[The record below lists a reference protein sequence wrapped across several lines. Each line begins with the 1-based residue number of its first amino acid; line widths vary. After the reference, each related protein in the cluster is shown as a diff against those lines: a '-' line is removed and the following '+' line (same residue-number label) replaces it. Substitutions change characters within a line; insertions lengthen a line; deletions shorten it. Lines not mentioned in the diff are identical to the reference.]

1 MSLKRSTTPLRVP
14 QILGGPPQKTERDT
28 AMGSG
33 IIRAKNGDQA
43 KAGTT
48 ILPVS
53 SCYNEVVHLIEILA
67 TQCAKDFCDKISTRI
82 NFNGLQFYCVPMQL
96 GCPGYMLV
104 RPGYYKWC
112 QIYHVDFLYRRA
124 VLFMKREVVVAPLAL
139 VRVNSYAS
147 LNSIF
152 GSILYEEIKAVMTS
166 SELDVYASNLDAD
179 SPSKPVMIP
188 WRDRYLLPATF
199 NDHLFKQNPV
209 LKHGVCPNEHLI
221 AVIKILVKREWER
234 FIVTYSSRKGFV
246 QRVDANAVEYLFID
260 ELRFSIT
267 GLANLQGDH
276 FSLTNSYLLDLMVP
290 SIYMSTSLPT
300 CAPPEVSEEGSEMV
314 VKYDLEDAELHGL
327 SSLYKF
333 VIAKS
338 IIEEALGTNRLD
350 ARHKFDHLRFYF
362 RLSLKHVEG
371 ACLFADPFHA
381 TLHGVE
387 LFCLPPCSAPRFQ
400 DAHDRLLSCSKF
412 DPSLLEFRNKIF
424 RVIDY
429 VLHLLIPFP
438 DDTHEVEEDSLVE
451 IPRLIALSLATEFSI
466 DEELCTTI
474 SDDLQTLLNKRV
486 TTFLNNTS
494 SSSLQTKDIDPL
506 NSNLSTTDQKPG
518 LVVSESLELFLR
530 RHLPV
535 LYETE
540 ARSEEHE
547 SPLVEPFSPLLPI
560 SSIAERY
567 YLARLYF
574 IEKIIPLILSSV
586 IAALLQSGLLNHVA
600 NSIVPT
606 CVSDSTFFADFSAK
620 VKQLRVKSV
629 KEASEKKSDRRDRL
643 LASGLPLSVIYTALS
658 ILADENQDLSSDA
671 VLTKAFDRTWPRFL
685 RALAEQIKA
694 HIGNIFLQM
703 HEMWSRSFLDS
714 LLPVIDSSRLR
725 SRTDSSTYIP
735 LTSSASITKNQSI
748 GFTHQ
753 STPVTSFTWLQ
764 QGLRELSFYLYT
776 TQFSISSIGSLV
788 LAPRLSFDPTSIDRT
803 AIVYSRPL
811 RGLLDKRMRS
821 LLFLDKYSFEVPTVK
836 HICKALLPNV
846 KQIAQATSDE
856 LAFALTQDL
865 LLSNPD
871 QEVDQFFSSWLG
883 SKQRQPNVLVP
894 LEPMIYPKMHLQ
906 LPPLCPASRTEK
918 PQRSSSTA
926 TTHFSNIE
934 NGSIHVKGA
943 VDSPPV
949 LIASIAPSSTDV
961 AMRKQIDSLFEAL
974 SMKLVELLSLCNNIG
989 DFYRAF
995 ELVAGGGLM
1004 QGGLSDTS
1012 FNADDITSAYSAPP
1026 ECLLKIQTPSEI
1038 LGDEAQSFDTSQ
1050 VLNPYTSIG
1059 EDSTKVS
1066 PEYVRSLSTIEA
1078 IAKDYVSMVLKGE
1091 SSKQTI
1097 IALASSSGLD
1107 HLVLTVHASAE
1118 LVRAID
1124 QAVLNAYAIP
1134 SYASAGIITISLIDF
1149 KLSLVSAFIMI
1160 RQNITESISKSI
1172 TQASSYML
1180 RVMQVTESVLNITT
1194 LNLDKLSQ
1202 ILVVM
1207 EDHGLFVRQ
1216 WTPVACYLCDFL
1228 DPISKL
1234 GNSYCPSTLC
1244 NIRHSITHE
1253 IPVVSGLSGSS
1264 DQSTTALNPQ
1274 LTLDQ
1279 AQAPHLIETSI
1290 LSSNALHVALQAATQ
1305 LGWVNHAYKTAR
1317 FNYKRHIRVFSRVLL
1332 VFSDWLSKVTGVLY
1346 AISSEV
1352 LKVQLSDFQLAVT
1365 NPLQFRK
1372 MFPTFSKNIEIPY
1385 LEAMY
1390 SNFEG
1395 NDLLLV
1401 SEVIKTLQAY
1411 TCIHIS
1417 INSEVVNGFSA
1428 LNTRIAPQGN
1438 RSVVTDKHTRHPSSL
1453 EPECEAL
1460 ESPRQL
1466 NDHHAGWQLPYQ
1478 GYRWPYLYS
1487 RPCLDSV
1494 SKQSTKESI
1503 TQDSLSPLD
1512 YLLVTDCNFEF
1523 SERSD
1528 LFVSRSNQ
1536 GLIVASTYLHGH
1548 LCDNKQL
1555 DIPVDHPSLTHYDVF
1570 RMFMELYILIEEI
1583 KNIYL
1588 RVSSW
1593 SRALNIDM
1601 HLVDS
1606 PAELEAVLLP
1616 LCLLVTSFVKLN
1628 QLYKA
1633 APSKA
1638 LIDLDAGALITLAE
1652 ICATS
1657 ISAIRSSFV
1666 YSNWTAT
1673 ADQVDYYLRTIAPR
1687 LFLLYFLA
1695 SPDAIEEDLASFGEI
1710 TGLNAFL
1717 RGAPTIHATPID
1729 TYFEPDRTI
1738 LVEHLF
1744 LYDNIDTM
1752 FEAAA
1757 TIYARGLINRQAM
1770 TTLSKI
1776 DDWINSL
1783 NFQPITLTV
1792 SHRSGHLLSILYEF
1806 WGSYGKGEFSDH
1818 AVASKLGPVMG
1829 GKGSSLTSLLQKVR
1843 TLIIAKEKVLEAYSS
1858 CSGILAESAEDS
1870 SLTQISSFECVSDDI
1885 SVDEEVGHDNDLFA
1899 MQTLDRNK
1907 DMFAGSIVLASD
1919 LRTRDRSQSI
1929 AGGLGLAAKL
1939 PSQHDHLS
1947 NKEPLLGV
1955 PTIICCKRHVEY
1967 IREAIFAVAYI
1978 LFNDYSPST
1987 QTVARRLEAELIL
2000 FHTLA
2005 MCVQRTMTL
2014 LPELLLLLPDLCDI
2028 SLGSAHPRLQ
2038 KAFSSSQD
2046 PLLEVISLL
2055 NIMRQLHSFCT
2066 ESSEERVCCLSDEI
2080 TSLKGLPVQ
2089 PSLLLTTG
2097 ASGLLRNIIR
2107 RCPYIIRSLS
2117 LHIAQADNILGIFS
2131 DTILR
2136 FPLIPSFTSNL
2147 SLEYACIPCIPA
2159 TYHVQGQHYVSDL
2172 IRRCPLIR
2180 SAVLYNN
2187 ICTSTS
2193 ALLPS
2198 GKLRPIVFHT
2208 SNNAFSNSIYDIMT
2222 LRTGTGSSARL
2233 QITGLC
2239 AGYEQL
2245 RFLRPIDMP
2254 DTLPNFGTSIFAPSV
2269 HRAALVKEYLR
2280 GLRLLIEE
2288 RYEEL
2293 VDSCLYQCV
2302 HYALSTLVFMHLDG
2316 SPVNFLQLYYKCM
2329 PEFKRAVAAVAI
2341 GTATVLTDK
2350 SLNSCYSLRN
2360 YKHDRRTYIQALLA
2374 RIAEHEQ
2381 MLHTIMED
2389 SLTLYIMRAIP
2400 NLSRAATAEKVA
2412 SFISDEGQV
2421 RAAFIELYADAKSQV
2436 CITAMSC
2443 GVHPSAHMHHIVST
2457 LPYGLP
2463 TESALFEAS
2472 SSASCYGLAERF
2484 KEHTHHNQDGSSQGN
2499 DEMLLV
2505 SCANVAIPIIAQYTG
2520 KASLLD
2526 CIPLNY
2532 NQLQAVS
2539 QLGVSM
2545 QSRIPAFLVGDA
2557 MRSYNNID
2565 YLIIV
2570 HSLCRYFGM
2579 RYEFVFCSPATDS
2592 DALAHRLCTR
2602 ILAGRYVVL
2611 CGIEFLEGSQLNG
2624 LITVLSSYN
2633 LAKGV
2638 ISTIEHVDTG
2648 PLNFSILCSTGKDAI
2663 FPGGY
2668 AICLPEAVY
2677 EGSKLSLT
2685 IRGERLRKLFPMHN
2699 LIEVKDYGTL
2709 VPASLIQ
2716 QTNSLLYDLCL
2727 EARAPTNKVDVHSP
2741 KSKATEEQIAN
2752 FFAEKNLSTEYHPSI
2767 FNEIPITALSFDT
2780 LYPHCNYNC
2789 QRDANQLGRLFLKK
2803 SPQYGLKLYEIS
2815 LFLNTAGLSTPQLR
2829 LEDVDLVTKRCKDM
2843 NNSISVAT
2851 ALSAFLLSQT
2861 ILRPARDIV
2870 SRVIEGA
2877 FALQPQHKAVLNSVV
2892 SLLNVLHGV
2901 QEPSDTDIGILISR
2915 KANYGTDSNFTAN
2928 NIAKVWKTLRQMY
2941 TPTYAEFC
2949 ETLSQKSALLEPVG
2963 IDALTLCLDMLSLG
2977 PVILLPPSANA
2988 LRSTKGAG
2996 LTVSQ
3001 LSNKTITAQLVRSKS
3016 LSNIT
3021 LRQSH
3026 FQLLVMFS
3034 QLVAKI
3040 GKLRP
3045 FLIHSLADLHENIR
3059 TIMYLGSQALLIF
3072 IFNPPNSTLARSM
3085 LSSITALQSY
3095 YPELELYY
3103 NIRAKFD
3110 FFNKPRCLLL
3120 LTVYE
3125 DASIIGSNVGSV
3137 QRRLIVVPEYFKF
3150 STMLNNYIGRH
3161 LHLAEDK
3168 QLTEKS
3174 RKLFTVI
3181 SLIDMKTSALSVQ
3194 YLQSLC
3200 SRRTTAE
3207 LKGECLAE
3215 KRLRLGSK
3223 LFGVFITCLTDD
3235 MMRKEFNIVPSH
3247 IVWTLYRQLLVLFL
3261 TNFGVLTLSPCHP
3274 EAYATFEPIPEVM
3287 NTQLYQLDS
3296 YLSLHTITSSTPLAK
3311 YDSYM
3316 QLQSAPRTTFFNV
3329 SFSITY
3335 LQHFIYEASDNLSV
3349 IINLFLPI
3357 YAAVFN
3363 ALHVLYIMCF
3373 KRPLNKLSKIYKKS
3387 LVTFVYR
3394 PEKFVA
3400 HVMSAFAD
3408 SAQLLNHSDLDGAMA
3423 LLPDLF
3429 PEHYAD
3435 EDDNLSAYSYLGVS
3449 DSDGSFIY
3457 FLASDKSTKL
3467 CVRHFPYTYS
3477 SGIFADAPFERLF
3490 DQSTTPKHELVLTFD
3505 CERVLFIV
3513 YLSSFVMAKLSV
3525 CLIGEAFSGK
3535 STYIRAVE
3543 MFLSNYVWREHVALF
3558 DIDSFDEVLQK
3569 LMSACYLHNIQT
3581 TRTQQTA
3588 MEPNVCQQDHSDA
3601 THCSLPSKREQAKA
3615 SSVIGCPLSILD
3627 VTEDNTLLDETKD
3640 INQSIILDVP
3650 SSKLPLYHLTV
3661 TSLLTNTASHRV
3673 SGDALVARDATD
3685 ELELSTL
3692 ESLAN
3697 STSEPQVVV
3706 QNSRLSTLLGEKYII
3721 MENSERPP
3729 VCGLTGIIG
3738 ARFSSGIF
3746 VPNIS
3751 IVVETSYLHDFL
3763 LTSEISFVLPPM
3775 NNTKEFLLLLLKR
3788 NFQHPSLSN
3797 LNSFAP
3803 KVVQAHTA
3811 STPQPRISAM
3821 YTRQKYDCNLYAG
3834 VKRPEEEFLH
3844 EYSDFYLMQF
3854 IEGLLLVE
3862 YHLPVSILKVIF
3874 EMKRLQK
3881 YIDSVDLDNIQM
3893 SAVTFGSLMGA
3904 LRNIPAVKHSH
3915 MSRILDELASAVAI
3929 GRLAPHGPYGP
3940 LNSENTTKYLRTNAL
3955 ISMSSYS
3962 GTQTF
3967 PNWEL
3972 RVLNAAFQQLF
3983 CNSEVS
3989 LFDTVKASADVTSAF
4004 ADSQKTS
4011 SGSTI
4016 RGLHHS
4022 GNVGLLSDREKYK
4035 RLVEVCER
4043 ARQHYAK
4050 LLFYNPHDNS
4060 VNRQVFEAHSSIM
4073 HEYLL
4078 EAMDPTICNRVFTLT
4093 IDISML
4099 MEQNSLKVFYYIKY
4113 LRSPGLFS
4121 KLHSPADAK
4130 GMQTLALRVPVFM
4143 ISQLEMSSTLY
4154 SSFLHVLQTMGNY
4167 RMSNRKMF
4175 LKVAQQAFSPNLE
4188 GFSIDTDSQANSFSC
4203 SRTITSLPQT
4213 ISGRSLSEY
4222 DGPLLAHAVK
4232 NFDLRAFLSITEEPT
4247 EIAIKRRQRILIDT
4261 QTMIQSL
4268 MHQTIG
4274 ASESESDPEPDPEP
4288 NTINAS
4294 SPQSRPVTTTVAAEN
4309 LMTELIDALVSTL
4322 SAQSE
4327 AVASYYIIRAAVL
4340 IALGINPLIA
4350 FQDFTPTSS
4359 THLCDRYSSTVPDY
4373 LLHYIN
4379 KGSLEIN
4386 AEEYTDLFLSTPTDI
4401 MVTIPMSL
4409 FNSLLNKSPAL
4420 GVLSMVESGSS
4431 LLSLFTNGEVRVLGA
4446 LLAKYFCLT
4455 TMLSGKEIINILSR
4469 SFSLVVF
4476 ADTSVDHPL
4485 PLQEL
4490 PVIRHTIDESDR
4502 IHSLQL
4508 GTTENILQSSYKA
4521 SETAT
4526 PSLQLIRSIP
4536 YFILSNIP
4544 YNLDPKPF
4552 ITQHEHSETPL
4563 HDAYSSMYCEVF
4575 CQTTLY
4581 IYRCCMQ
4588 NVSRPI
4594 PYSLVRFS
4602 EIASYYTTKLI
4613 TKHLKTIKLIQKI
4626 LSSITLFDN
4635 GIRNGLFSPSI
4646 RNNIIYLRDQ
4656 LVSIKLKVKLDFIR
4670 AVIMLQNACCDGPL
4684 IAARLLFYPF
4694 ITSIWG
4700 NCVQFEIGLFECLKN
4715 KKITNTSLNTS
4726 YSDNSTV
4733 MLQSLFNLSTG
4744 DELIQRSD
4752 MLSNYGLPSRL
4763 LMLCEDLMWPRW
4775 KTQLI
4780 CSLCNPDPK
4789 LIQEVIILLQYITF
4803 GFKFLFVTSD
4813 LARIIIPACEVYL
4826 LEARL
4831 EDCKQHLSTM
4841 GVNVEQTL
4849 EKYHSMGVM
4858 NVSIENVVLGT
4869 RGSHSDTTEK
4879 SDKNVARYNE
4889 IQRLITEL
4897 EDLLKQIASLKYS
4910 AVSYKRLPSNMRF
4923 GAPSTCYN
4931 YHEVRRKLL
4940 IHLDCHLPP
4949 PIFEALLKHALLQDK
4964 PIVFLNFG
4972 SATVPMPNMMIMTK
4986 LALLIESRLTKKNAK
5001 VSVTTTYSVDIVR
5014 PLHDY
5019 RIYYVLATGAS
5030 IAFLLETGFIN
5041 LRNCDMST
5049 LNAPKF
5055 QFKSNSLNLLKMQN
5069 PSVTEH
5075 ELQYKL
5081 REISEKFSSVYSLY
5095 VNGFDGLEIVRRES
5109 CLECSDRLHKHIE
5122 NIADNLE
5129 KHIFSKKEVMSRLI
5143 KREESNTVFVHLQH
5157 ASRDSEGFDFSEM
5170 NLYCTG
5176 VERCIEYREE
5186 IAKKIAESSTISEYA
5201 KYFGT
5206 AITSILL
5213 LLRQMS
5219 LIHPSIATVFTD
5231 HFFECH
5237 LSYLDNHVESNPSRA
5252 FTVIVNTAHYILENT
5267 VLLLPERERGL
5278 YIALFMSIY
5287 NLCFKLG
5294 HPDDLTQL
5302 KMILVNDI
5310 GFLVSH
5316 FSDKFNSHLP
5326 LYNYARQ
5333 IAANCPTSFR
5343 CSPNVVYS
5351 WKLFSLLSIY
5361 NPQRFSD
5368 WYEYFTHNKAV
5379 FTLLNF
5385 AGDAYK
5391 MIVGT
5396 YLYKERVAQS
5406 SDKAKQAELDIAE
5419 ANKGTIVDA
5428 IDRVIDNDINLDAT
5442 VAQEIEDGMRNL
5454 RTTHIP
5460 IVPPYV
5466 HDELATYSTRL
5477 VPLPPN
5483 LQYPSFENI
5492 WAALLLIV
5500 ALRQDLILSTME
5512 FFCRITPPSAIHKF
5526 LQDDASLRAKAKAEW
5541 CAANNEAELLS
5552 NGLLSQVANATAVA
5566 IDSVSSQAE
5575 GKEDQVR
5582 TAGDAGGPID
5592 FSIINPANLDHVAR
5606 LFKNLQEEYNVE
5618 ATQQVSLGR
5627 GSRTVLLYY
5636 DEGLAILPYLQT
5648 IFSKEIVPKYGFPDY
5663 VCQPA
5668 PAASYLA
5675 TNVVIVDIRYNPY
5688 YSLVHLIDLYNSGV
5702 KPAYLMYVLV
5712 PLSCCQKF
5720 GTESGV
5726 ATPQSISIQLA
5737 IFIDICRPV
5746 QLYVQRPAT
5755 FLDAMQHAISTM
5767 RNYISFHSAGCSV
5780 YESAFTKAL
5789 TLLAI
5794 RYSTLVSNGVFK
5806 VDDNETLL
5814 LYIHL
5819 VSQVKMLPL
5828 ANQGRRL
5835 FFAKRQGAAPHMA
5848 NSPMMYSILYHTCSD
5863 INTNHILAN
5872 LYSLVYRKS
5881 SAVLVGSPI
5890 KASANVAISY
5900 LNSKSL
5906 NIASFYEEVPA
5917 NAHDQAE
5924 AERTDFDPSLS
5935 SIHNSDVEISNSK
5948 SVFSSAESSID
5959 DVSMCSFKTDHTYTD
5974 QLQVDG
5980 APQTTSARLMTLAG
5994 DELNTNVLLNATG
6007 PDGFRSYSRAELQRI
6022 LSSRRHLV
6030 TIHASS
6036 RIDSLL
6042 CFPETMSEGA
6052 LIDLI
6057 EKIKLITVD
6066 LEKFATKHTNVSE
6079 ILRTQEL
6086 QERLADTLQP
6096 ICFLRPELSKCQ
6108 STVRDAFSLMLST
6121 DVISNIASQPIN
6133 SNAYSSVEVD
6143 RTEKALPPTL
6153 YAVLLL
6159 SKTYQKVRKLT
6170 YGFTSN
6176 SLMEQSYPIKV
6187 LSENMWSVRGDIY
6200 QPIMHDILKFFR
6212 LQMCLK
6218 YSMEMEYYSVVFTLL
6233 DPIYYKDWFLRYD
6246 GQNCIQCSRID
6257 NKRQKRKHSMPL
6269 AAVRV
6274 TNMRLYGIGYDY
6286 ILNTIVDVSPEN
6298 LSYPNNCDI
6307 YAILI
6312 PCEIPSSLMLPDFVK
6327 TRDSYFM
6334 MYETLSYSSSPPQSE
6349 EELAEVDQNFG
6360 VDHYYENTIQHVTI
6374 PVDFPGCWD
6383 LILQNKTSL
6392 KKSDIDAKSPY
6403 CGTGYF

>member
-14 QILGGPPQKTERDT
+14 QILGGSLQKTERDT
-28 AMGSG
+28 AMGGS
-33 IIRAKNGDQA
+33 IIQAKNGDRV
-43 KAGTT
+43 KAATT

-53 SCYNEVVHLIEILA
+53 SCHNEIVHLIEVLT
-67 TQCAKDFCDKISTRI
+67 TQCAKDFCSKISTGI
-82 NFNGLQFYCVPMQL
+82 NFNGLQFHCVPMQL
-96 GCPGYMLV
+96 GCPGYILV
-104 RPGYYKWC
+104 RPGYYRWC

-124 VLFMKREVVVAPLAL
+124 VLLMKREVVVTPLAL

-147 LNSIF
+147 LNSILGNIF
-152 GSILYEEIKAVMTS
+152 YKEIKAVMAS
-166 SELDVYASNLDAD
+166 PELDIYASSLDTD
-179 SPSKPVMIP
+179 SSNKLVTTP
-188 WRDRYLLPATF
+188 WRNRYLLPATS

-221 AVIKILVKREWER
+221 TLIKVLVKREWER
-234 FIVTYSSRKGFV
+234 FTVIYSSRKGFV
-246 QRVDANAVEYLFID
+246 QGLDLDSVEHLFID
-260 ELRFSIT
+260 ELKSSIT
-267 GLANLQGDH
+267 GLAHLQEDQ
-276 FSLTNSYLLDLMVP
+276 FSLTNSYLLDIMVP
-290 SIYMSTSLPT
+290 SVYISKSLPT
-300 CAPPEVSEEGSEMV
+300 FVPSEMSEENSEMV

-338 IIEEALGTNRLD
+338 IVENALETNKLD
-350 ARHKFDHLRFYF
+350 IHHRFDHLRFYS
-362 RLSLKHVEG
+362 RLSLKHAEG
-371 ACLFADPFHA
+371 ARLFVDPSHK
-381 TLHGVE
+381 TLYGVE
-387 LFCLPPCSAPRFQ
+387 LFCLPPCSAPHFQ

-412 DPSLLEFRNKIF
+412 DPLLIALQNKIF
-424 RVIDY
+424 RIIDY
-429 VLHLLIPFP
+429 VLRLLTPLP
-438 DDTHEVEEDSLVE
+438 DGTHEVKEDALAE
-451 IPRLIALSLATEFSI
+451 IPHFIVSSFATEFSI
-466 DEELCTTI
+466 NEELCIAIKT
-474 SDDLQTLLNKRV
+474 DLQILLDKRV
-486 TTFLNNTS
+486 TTILHNTS
-494 SSSLQTKDIDPL
+494 ALSSQTKDTDSL
-506 NSNLSTTDQKPG
+506 TSNLRTANQKPA
-518 LVVSESLELFLR
+518 LDVSESLELFLR
-530 RHLPV
+530 RHLSI

-540 ARSEEHE
+540 ATPEERG
-547 SPLVEPFSPLLPI
+547 SLLMEPFSSFLPI
-560 SSIAERY
+560 SNMAERY
-567 YLARLYF
+567 YLVRLYF
-574 IEKIIPLILSSV
+574 VEKIIPLILSSAIV
-586 IAALLQSGLLNHVA
+586 ALLQSSLLNYVVD
-600 NSIVPT
+600 SIVPT
-606 CVSDSTFFADFSAK
+606 CVSDSTFSIDFSAK
-620 VKQLRVKSV
+620 IKQLRVKSL
-629 KEASEKKSDRRDRL
+629 KEASETKSDRRDRL
-643 LASGLPLSVIYTALS
+643 LASGLPLSIIHTALS
-658 ILADENQDLSSDA
+658 ILADGNQDLSSDA
-671 VLTKAFDRTWPRFL
+671 ILMRAFDRIWPRFL
-685 RALAEQIKA
+685 RALVEQIKT

-703 HEMWSRSFLDS
+703 HEMWSCNLLGS
-714 LLPVIDSSRLR
+714 LLSVTGFPRLQF
-725 SRTDSSTYIP
+725 RTDSSTYAPFI
-735 LTSSASITKNQSI
+735 SSTPTIKNSSI

-753 STPVTSFTWLQ
+753 STSVTGFTWLQ
-764 QGLRELSFYLYT
+764 QSLRELSFCLYT
-776 TQFSISSIGSLV
+776 TESSISSINSLV
-788 LAPRLSFDPTSIDRT
+788 LAPQLSFDPTSTEKT

-811 RGLLDKRMRS
+811 RNLLDRRTRS
-821 LLFLDKYSFEVPTVK
+821 LLFLDKYSFEAPTARY
-836 HICKALLPNV
+836 ICKALLSNV
-846 KQIAQATSDE
+846 KQLAQTDSDDF
-856 LAFALTQDL
+856 AFTLTQDL

-883 SKQRQPNVLVP
+883 LKQRQSNVLIP
-894 LEPMIYPKMHLQ
+894 LEPIVCPRIHLQ
-906 LPPLCPASRTEK
+906 LPPLCPSSRTEK
-918 PQRSSSTA
+918 PPQSSSTTA
-926 TTHFSNIE
+926 MHFSDVDNDPIYA
-934 NGSIHVKGA
+934 KDTM
-943 VDSPPV
+943 DSPLV
-949 LIASIAPSSTDV
+949 LTAFIAPSDTDV
-961 AMRKQIDSLFEAL
+961 VVKKQIDTLFEAL
-974 SMKLVELLSLCNNIG
+974 SIKLVELLSTCNNISS
-989 DFYRAF
+989 FYRAF
-995 ELVAGGGLM
+995 ELVVDSGLPNVS
-1004 QGGLSDTS
+1004 LD
-1012 FNADDITSAYSAPP
+1012 ADDVKSVYSAPP
-1026 ECLLKIQTPSEI
+1026 EHLLKIQMPSETPD
-1038 LGDEAQSFDTSQ
+1038 DETQSFDTSQ
-1050 VLNPYTSIG
+1050 VPNPYTSIG
-1059 EDSTKVS
+1059 EDSMKVS
-1066 PEYVRSLSTIEA
+1066 PGFVRSLSAIETIA
-1078 IAKDYVSMVLKGE
+1078 RDYVSVILKGE
-1091 SSKQTI
+1091 SPNENIVT
-1097 IALASSSGLD
+1097 LANSSGVD
-1107 HLVLTVHASAE
+1107 YLVLMVHISAE
-1118 LVRAID
+1118 LVRSID
-1124 QAVLNAYAIP
+1124 QEILDAYAIS
-1134 SYASAGIITISLIDF
+1134 SYVSTGSITVSLIDF
-1149 KLSLVSAFIMI
+1149 KLSLISAFITV
-1160 RQNITESISKSI
+1160 RQNITESISKII

-1180 RVMQVTESVLNITT
+1180 RVLQLTESVLNITT
-1194 LNLDKLSQ
+1194 LNLDKLSK

-1228 DPISKL
+1228 GPISKL
-1234 GNSYCPSTLC
+1234 SNSYCLSTLYD
-1244 NIRHSITHE
+1244 IRNSITHT
-1253 IPVVSGLSGSS
+1253 IPTVFGLSGSF
-1264 DQSTTALNPQ
+1264 DQNETTPRPHLALNQ
-1274 LTLDQ
+1274 V
-1279 AQAPHLIETSI
+1279 QAPRPTEPSI
-1290 LSSNALHVALQAATQ
+1290 LSSNELHVALQAAAK
-1305 LGWVNHAYKTAR
+1305 LGWVNHAYKNAR

-1332 VFSDWLSKVTGVLY
+1332 VFSDWLSKVTGALY

-1352 LKVQLSDFQLAVT
+1352 LKMQLSDFQLAVT

-1372 MFPTFSKNIEIPY
+1372 MFPIFSKNIEIPY
-1385 LEAMY
+1385 LETMY

-1401 SEVIKTLQAY
+1401 TEVIKTLQAY

-1417 INSEVVNGFSA
+1417 INSEVVNGFPI
-1428 LNTRIAPQGN
+1428 LNTQLASQEDQP
-1438 RSVVTDKHTRHPSSL
+1438 VTADKHTEHPSSL
-1453 EPECEAL
+1453 EPEHGAL
-1460 ESPRQL
+1460 EFPCQFTEY
-1466 NDHHAGWQLPYQ
+1466 HVGWQLPYQ

-1487 RPCLDSV
+1487 RPCPDSV
-1494 SKQSTKESI
+1494 SEQSTRESAI
-1503 TQDSLSPLD
+1503 QAPTSPLD

-1528 LFVSRSNQ
+1528 LFASRNTQ
-1536 GLIVASTYLHGH
+1536 GLIVASTYMHGH
-1548 LCDNKQL
+1548 LCDNKES
-1555 DIPVDHPSLTHYDVF
+1555 DIPVDHPSLAHYDVF

-1583 KNIYL
+1583 KNVYL

-1638 LIDLDAGALITLAE
+1638 LIDLDAGALVTLLE

-1657 ISAIRSSFV
+1657 ISTIRSSFV

-1673 ADQVDYYLRTIAPR
+1673 ADQVDCYLRAITPR
-1687 LFLLYFLA
+1687 LFLLYFLT
-1695 SPDAIEEDLASFGEI
+1695 SPDAIEEDLAGFGEV

-1717 RGAPTIHATPID
+1717 RSAPTIHAAPID

-1744 LYDNIDTM
+1744 LYDNTDAM

-1757 TIYARGLINRQAM
+1757 AIYARGLVNRQAM
-1770 TTLSKI
+1770 VTLNKI
-1776 DDWINSL
+1776 DDWINGL
-1783 NFQPITLTV
+1783 NFQPITLTA
-1792 SHRSGHLLSILYEF
+1792 SHRSGHLLSVLYAF
-1806 WGSYGKGEFSDH
+1806 WGINGKGEFSDH
-1818 AVASKLGPVMG
+1818 TIASKLGPVMG
-1829 GKGSSLTSLLQKVR
+1829 GKASSLTSLLQKVR
-1843 TLIIAKEKVLEAYSS
+1843 TLILAKEKVLEAYSS
-1858 CSGILAESAEDS
+1858 RLGILADAADDS
-1870 SLTQISSFECVSDDI
+1870 SLVQLSSFECVSDDI
-1885 SVDEEVGHDNDLFA
+1885 SVDEETGRDDSLFA
-1899 MQTLDRNK
+1899 MQSLDRNK
-1907 DMFAGSIVLASD
+1907 DLFAGSIVLASD
-1919 LRTRDRSQSI
+1919 VRTRSRAQSI
-1929 AGGLGLAAKL
+1929 TGSLDLTTKQ
-1939 PSQHDHLS
+1939 PNQHDHLTS
-1947 NKEPLLGV
+1947 KESLLGV
-1955 PTIICCKRHVEY
+1955 PTLVCCKRHVEY
-1967 IREAIFAVAYI
+1967 IREAMFAVAYI

-2000 FHTLA
+2000 LHTLA
-2005 MCVQRTMTL
+2005 ICVQRAMTI
-2014 LPELLLLLPDLCDI
+2014 LPELLLLLPDLCSI
-2028 SLGSAHPRLQ
+2028 SLGSAHPRLR
-2038 KAFSSSQD
+2038 KAFLSSQD
-2046 PLLEVISLL
+2046 PLLEVVSLL
-2055 NIMRQLHSFCT
+2055 NIMRQLHSLCK
-2066 ESSEERVCCLSDEI
+2066 ESSEENACCLSGEI
-2080 TSLKGLPVQ
+2080 TSLRGSPVQ
-2089 PSLLLTTG
+2089 PSLLPTAG
-2097 ASGLLRNIIR
+2097 SFGLLRGIVR

-2117 LHIAQADNILGIFS
+2117 LHIARADSILGVFS

-2136 FPLIPSFTSNL
+2136 FPLVSSFTSNL

-2159 TYHVQGQHYVSDL
+2159 TYHAQGQHHVSDL

-2187 ICTSTS
+2187 IYTSTS
-2193 ALLPS
+2193 ALVPS

-2208 SNNAFSNSIYDIMT
+2208 SSSAFSNSIYDIMT
-2222 LRTGTGSSARL
+2222 LRTGTGSSTRL

-2245 RFLRPIDMP
+2245 RFLKPIDMP
-2254 DTLPNFGTSIFAPSV
+2254 DTLSAFGASVFAPSV
-2269 HRAALVKEYLR
+2269 HRTALIKEYLK
-2280 GLRLLIEE
+2280 GLRLLMEE

-2293 VDSCLYQCV
+2293 VGSCLYQCV

-2329 PEFKRAVAAVAI
+2329 PEFKRAVATVAI

-2350 SLNSCYSLRN
+2350 SLTSCYSLRN
-2360 YKHDRRTYIQALLA
+2360 YKHDRRMYIQALLA
-2374 RIAEHEQ
+2374 RIAEHERTLQ
-2381 MLHTIMED
+2381 TIMED

-2421 RAAFIELYADAKSQV
+2421 RAAFTELYADAKSQA

-2443 GVHPSAHMHHIVST
+2443 GVHPSVHMHHIIST

-2463 TESALFEAS
+2463 TESALTEAS
-2472 SSASCYGLAERF
+2472 SSASCGELTDWRKDRVY
-2484 KEHTHHNQDGSSQGN
+2484 TTHNQNFLSQKN
-2499 DEMLLV
+2499 DETLLV
-2505 SCANVAIPIIAQYTG
+2505 TCANVAIPIIAQYTG

-2532 NQLQAVS
+2532 RQLQAVS
-2539 QLGVSM
+2539 QLGISM
-2545 QSRIPAFLVGDA
+2545 QSRIPAFLVGDT

-2570 HSLCRYFGM
+2570 HTLCRYFGM
-2579 RYEFVFCSPATDS
+2579 RYEFVFCSPATDP
-2592 DALAHRLCTR
+2592 DALLHRLCTR
-2602 ILAGRYVVL
+2602 ILGGRYVVL
-2611 CGIEFLEGSQLNG
+2611 CGVEFLEESQLNG
-2624 LITVLSSYN
+2624 LINVLSSYN
-2633 LAKGV
+2633 LAKGAV
-2638 ISTIEHVDTG
+2638 PTVEQADTG
-2648 PLNFSILCSTGKDAI
+2648 PLDFSILHSTGKDAI

-2685 IRGERLRKLFPMHN
+2685 IRGERLRKLFPMHS
-2699 LIEVKDYGTL
+2699 LIEIKDYGTL
-2709 VPASLIQ
+2709 VPVSLLQ
-2716 QTNSLLYDLCL
+2716 QTNALLYDLCL
-2727 EARAPTNKVDVHSP
+2727 ETRASTNNVDLHSH
-2741 KSKATEEQIAN
+2741 KSKATEEQITN
-2752 FFAEKNLSTEYHPSI
+2752 FFAEKNLSTEYRLSVSDD
-2767 FNEIPITALSFDT
+2767 IPITALNFDA
-2780 LYPHCNYNC
+2780 LYPHCNC
-2789 QRDANQLGRLFLKK
+2789 KHQTEANQLGHLFLQR
-2803 SPQYGLKLYEIS
+2803 SSQYGPKLYEIS

-2829 LEDVDLVTKRCKDM
+2829 PEDVDLVLKRCKDM
-2843 NNSISVAT
+2843 SNPISVAT
-2851 ALSAFLLSQT
+2851 SLSAFLLSQT
-2861 ILRPARDIV
+2861 TLRPARDIV

-2877 FALQPQHKAVLNSVV
+2877 FVLQPQHKAVLNSVV

-2901 QEPSDTDIGILISR
+2901 QEPNDIDIGMLISR
-2915 KANYGTDSNFTAN
+2915 KTHHGTDSNFTAN
-2928 NIAKVWKTLRQMY
+2928 NIAKVWKTLKQMY

-2949 ETLSQKSALLEPVG
+2949 ETLSQEFALLEPVG
-2963 IDALTLCLDMLSLG
+2963 IDALALCLDMLSLG
-2977 PVILLPPSANA
+2977 PVVLLPPSTSV
-2988 LRSTKGAG
+2988 LQGTKCTG
-2996 LTVSQ
+2996 LTIPQ
-3001 LSNKTITAQLVRSKS
+3001 LSNKSVTAQLVKS
-3016 LSNIT
+3016 RALSSIT

-3026 FQLLVMFS
+3026 FQLLVVFS
-3034 QLVAKI
+3034 QLVAKV

-3045 FLIHSLADLHENIR
+3045 FFIHSLADLHENIR

-3072 IFNPPNSTLARSM
+3072 IFNPPSGTLARSM

-3120 LTVYE
+3120 VTAYE
-3125 DASIIGSNVGSV
+3125 TASIIGSNVGSV
-3137 QRRLIVVPEYFKF
+3137 QRRLIVVPEYLKF
-3150 STMLNNYIGRH
+3150 STMLNNYVGRH
-3161 LHLAEDK
+3161 LHLAEDE

-3174 RKLFTVI
+3174 RKLFTVT
-3181 SLIDMKTSALSVQ
+3181 SLIDMKTSALSIQ

-3223 LFGVFITCLTDD
+3223 LFGAFITCLTDNL
-3235 MMRKEFNIVPSH
+3235 MRREFSIVPSH

-3261 TNFGVLTLSPCHP
+3261 TSFRVLVLSPCHP

-3316 QLQSAPRTTFFNV
+3316 QLQSAPRTAFFNV
-3329 SFSITY
+3329 SFSVTY
-3335 LQHFIYEASDNLSV
+3335 LQNFIYEALDNLSV

-3363 ALHVLYIMCF
+3363 ALHVLHVMYF
-3373 KRPLNKLSKIYKKS
+3373 KRPLNKLSKIYKKG
-3387 LVTFVYR
+3387 LVECVYR

-3400 HVMSAFAD
+3400 HVMSMFAD
-3408 SAQLLNHSDLDGAMA
+3408 SAQLLNKSDLDDAMA

-3435 EDDNLSAYSYLGVS
+3435 EDDDLSAYSYLGVS
-3449 DSDGSFIY
+3449 DSDGSFLY
-3457 FLASDKSTKL
+3457 FVASDKGKRL
-3467 CVRHFPYTYS
+3467 CVQHFPYMCSY
-3477 SGIFADAPFERLF
+3477 GIFADASFERLF
-3490 DQSTTPKHELVLTFD
+3490 DQSTTPKHELTLTFD
-3505 CERVLFIV
+3505 CERILFIV
-3513 YLSSFVMAKLSV
+3513 YLSSFIMAKLSV

-3535 STYIRAVE
+3535 STYIRAAE
-3543 MFLSNYVWREHVALF
+3543 IFLGKYVWRECVTLF

-3569 LMSACYLHNIQT
+3569 LMSTCYLHNIQT
-3581 TRTQQTA
+3581 ARTQKTA
-3588 MEPNVCQQDHSDA
+3588 IEANASHQDGSEAAHYS
-3601 THCSLPSKREQAKA
+3601 SSSKAKRARA

-3650 SSKLPLYHLTV
+3650 SGKLPLYHLTV
-3661 TSLLTNTASHRV
+3661 TNLLTSTVAHRV
-3673 SGDALVARDATD
+3673 SDDTLVARGAAD
-3685 ELELSTL
+3685 EQRLSML
-3692 ESLAN
+3692 ESLVA
-3697 STSEPQVVV
+3697 SVSEPQVAV
-3706 QNSRLSTLLGEKYII
+3706 QNDRLSTLLGEKYII
-3721 MENSERPP
+3721 MENSERSP
-3729 VCGLTGIIG
+3729 VCGLTGVTG

-3751 IVVETSYLHDFL
+3751 IVVESSYLHDFL
-3763 LTSEISFVLPPM
+3763 LASELTFVLPPM

-3797 LNSFAP
+3797 LDSFAP
-3803 KVVQAHTA
+3803 KIAQAHVISA
-3811 STPQPRISAM
+3811 PQPRVSSVH
-3821 YTRQKYDCNLYAG
+3821 TKNKYDCNLYVG
-3834 VKRPEEEFLH
+3834 VTEPEQEFLY
-3844 EYSDFYLMQF
+3844 EYSDSYLLQF

-3862 YHLPVSILKVIF
+3862 YHLPVSILRVIS

-3881 YIDSVDLDNIQM
+3881 YIDSVDLDNIQL

-3915 MSRILDELASAVAI
+3915 VSCILDELASAVAI

-3940 LNSENTTKYLRTNAL
+3940 LNPENMSKYLRTNTL
-3955 ISMSSYS
+3955 ISMSSHT
-3962 GTQTF
+3962 GIQAL

-3972 RVLNAAFQQLF
+3972 RVLKAAFKRSF
-3983 CNSEVS
+3983 CNTGTSS
-3989 LFDTVKASADVTSAF
+3989 SNISKTLGDTDGTLV
-4004 ADSQKTS
+4004 DSQKFK
-4011 SGSTI
+4011 SGSSI
-4016 RGLHHS
+4016 KRFHYS
-4022 GNVGLLSDREKYK
+4022 GDIELLNDGGKYK
-4035 RLVEVCER
+4035 HFVEACER

-4050 LLFYNPHDNS
+4050 LLFYNPHNNS
-4060 VNRQVFEAHSSIM
+4060 INRQVFEVHSSVV
-4073 HEYLL
+4073 HECLL
-4078 EAMDPTICNRVFTLT
+4078 NAMDPTVCNRVFTLT

-4113 LRSPGLFS
+4113 LRNPGLFS
-4121 KLHSPADAK
+4121 KLHSLADAK
-4130 GMQTLALRVPVFM
+4130 SMQALALRVPVFLM
-4143 ISQLEMSSTLY
+4143 SQLEMSGTLY
-4154 SSFLHVLQTMGNY
+4154 SSFLHALQTMGNY
-4167 RMSNRKMF
+4167 RISNRKTF
-4175 LKVAQQAFSPNLE
+4175 LKVAQQTFSSDME
-4188 GFSIDTDSQANSFSC
+4188 GFGIDADSQANSFSC
-4203 SRTITSLPQT
+4203 SRSVTSLHQT
-4213 ISGRSLSEY
+4213 ISGRSLSEC
-4222 DGPLLAHAVK
+4222 DGPLLAHAAK

-4268 MHQTIG
+4268 MHQTVG
-4274 ASESESDPEPDPEP
+4274 GSESDSEPELN
-4288 NTINAS
+4288 NTTTS
-4294 SPQSRPVTTTVAAEN
+4294 SLQSRPVTTTVASEN
-4309 LMTELIDALVSTL
+4309 LMTELTDALVSTL
-4322 SAQSE
+4322 NTKSE
-4327 AVASYYIIRAAVL
+4327 AAASHYIIRAAVL

-4359 THLCDRYSSTVPDY
+4359 TYLCDRCSSTIPDY

-4379 KGSLEIN
+4379 RGSLEIN
-4386 AEEYTDLFLSTPTDI
+4386 TEEYTDLFLSTPTDI

-4409 FNSLLNKSPAL
+4409 FNALLNKSPAI
-4420 GVLSMVESGSS
+4420 GILSIVESGSS

-4490 PVIRHTIDESDR
+4490 PVIRHTIDENDR
-4502 IHSLQL
+4502 IHSLQV
-4508 GTTENILQSSYKA
+4508 GTAENILQGSYKA

-4526 PSLQLIRSIP
+4526 PSLQLVRAIP

-4563 HDAYSSMYCEVF
+4563 HDTYSSMYCEIF
-4575 CQTTLY
+4575 CQTTLC
-4581 IYRCCMQ
+4581 IYKCCMQ
-4588 NVSRPI
+4588 NVSHSI
-4594 PYSLVRFS
+4594 PYSLARFS
-4602 EIASYYTTKLI
+4602 EVASYYTNELI
-4613 TKHLKTIKLIQKI
+4613 AKHLKTITFIQKI

-4646 RNNIIYLRDQ
+4646 RNDIIYLRDQ

-4700 NCVQFEIGLFECLKN
+4700 NCVQFELGLFECLKN
-4715 KKITNTSLNTS
+4715 RKIMNNSLNTS

-4733 MLQSLFNLSTG
+4733 MLQSLFNLSTS

-4775 KTQLI
+4775 RTQLT

-4789 LIQEVIILLQYITF
+4789 LIQEIIILLQYIKF

-4826 LEARL
+4826 LEVRL
-4831 EDCKQHLSTM
+4831 EDCKQRLSAM
-4841 GVNVEQTL
+4841 GVNVEQAL
-4849 EKYHSMGVM
+4849 EKYNATGAI
-4858 NVSIENVVLGT
+4858 NATIEDLVLGT
-4869 RGSHSDTTEK
+4869 QGSHGDTGKRPEK
-4879 SDKNVARYNE
+4879 GVAQYNKMHY
-4889 IQRLITEL
+4889 LIAEL

-4910 AVSYKRLPSNMRF
+4910 AVSYKRLPSNVRF

-4931 YHEVRRKLL
+4931 YHEVRKKLL
-4940 IHLDCHLPP
+4940 IYLDCHLPP

-4972 SATVPMPNMMIMTK
+4972 SAAMPMLNMMILTK
-4986 LALLIESRLTKKNAK
+4986 LALLIESRLTKRNAR

-5019 RIYYVLATGAS
+5019 RIYYVLTTGAS
-5030 IAFLLETGFIN
+5030 LKFLLETGFIN

-5055 QFKSNSLNLLKMQN
+5055 QFKSNSLNLLRMQN

-5095 VNGFDGLEIVRRES
+5095 INGFDGLEIVRRES
-5109 CLECSDRLHKHIE
+5109 CLKCSDRLHRNIE
-5122 NIADNLE
+5122 NIANNLE
-5129 KHIFSKKEVMSRLI
+5129 KYILSKKEIMSRLV
-5143 KREESNTVFVHLQH
+5143 KREESNAVFVHLQH
-5157 ASRDSEGFDFSEM
+5157 ASKDSEGLDFAEM

-5176 VERCIEYREE
+5176 VERCIEHREE
-5186 IAKKIAESSTISEYA
+5186 LAKKIAEGSTISEYA

-5237 LSYLDNHVESNPSRA
+5237 LSYLDDHVGSNLSRA
-5252 FTVIVNTAHYILENT
+5252 FTAIVNTAHYILENT

-5278 YIALFMSIY
+5278 YITLFMSIY

-5310 GFLVSH
+5310 RFLVSH

-5333 IAANCPTSFR
+5333 IAASCPTSFR
-5343 CSPNVVYS
+5343 CSPTVVYS

-5361 NPQRFSD
+5361 NPRRFSD

-5396 YLYKERVAQS
+5396 YLYKERTAQS
-5406 SDKAKQAELDIAE
+5406 SDKAKQAELGIAE
-5419 ANKGTIVDA
+5419 TSKSAIADA
-5428 IDRVIDNDINLDAT
+5428 IDRTAGDDINLDAT
-5442 VAQEIEDGMRNL
+5442 VAQEIEEGMRTL
-5454 RTTHIP
+5454 KTTHVP

-5466 HDELATYSTRL
+5466 HDELAAYSTRL
-5477 VPLPPN
+5477 VPLPPS

-5492 WAALLLIV
+5492 WVALLLIV

-5526 LQDDASLRAKAKAEW
+5526 LQDDASLRAKAKADW
-5541 CAANNEAELLS
+5541 CSANNEAELLS
-5552 NGLLSQVANATAVA
+5552 DGLLSRVASATAVA
-5566 IDSVSSQAE
+5566 IDAGNLQAE
-5575 GKEDQVR
+5575 GKETQTRAV
-5582 TAGDAGGPID
+5582 GDADGPLD
-5592 FSIINPANLDHVAR
+5592 LSVINPANLDHVAQ
-5606 LFKNLQEEYNVE
+5606 LFKNLQEEYNFE

-5636 DEGLAILPYLQT
+5636 DEGLAILPYLQA
-5648 IFSKEIVPKYGFPDY
+5648 IFSKEIIPKYGFPDY

-5668 PAASYLA
+5668 PATSYLA
-5675 TNVVIVDIRYNPY
+5675 TNVVIVDIRYNPH
-5688 YSLVHLIDLYNSGV
+5688 YSLAHLIDLYSSGV
-5702 KPAYLMYVLV
+5702 KPAYLVYVLV

-5720 GTESGV
+5720 GTESGA
-5726 ATPQSISIQLA
+5726 ATPENISVQLA
-5737 IFIDICRPV
+5737 VFIDICRPV
-5746 QLYVQRPAT
+5746 QLYVQRPTT

-5767 RNYISFHSAGCSV
+5767 RNYTLSHSVGCSV
-5780 YESAFTKAL
+5780 YESSFVKAL

-5794 RYSTLVSNGVFK
+5794 RYSMLISNGMFK
-5806 VDDNETLL
+5806 VDDNEMLL
-5814 LYIHL
+5814 LYVHL
-5819 VSQVKMLPL
+5819 ISQLKTLPL

-5835 FFAKRQGAAPHMA
+5835 FFTKKQGAASHIA
-5848 NSPMMYSILYHTCSD
+5848 NLPMIYSVLCHTCSE
-5863 INTNHILAN
+5863 INTSYVLSN
-5872 LYSLVYRKS
+5872 LYSLIYRKS
-5881 SAVLVGSPI
+5881 SAVLIGSPI
-5890 KASANVAISY
+5890 NASVSVAISY

-5906 NIASFYEEVPA
+5906 NVASFYEEVPTIT
-5917 NAHDQAE
+5917 HDQAE
-5924 AERTDFDPSLS
+5924 AERTDFDPSLT
-5935 SIHNSDVEISNSK
+5935 SIHNSDVEISNSR

-5959 DVSMCSFKTDHTYTD
+5959 DVSMCSFKTDYTYAD
-5974 QLQVDG
+5974 QRQVDG
-5980 APQTTSARLMTLAG
+5980 APQATSARLMMLAG
-5994 DELNTNVLLNATG
+5994 DELNANVLLNATD
-6007 PDGFRSYSRAELQRI
+6007 PDGFRSYSRAELQKI
-6022 LSSRRHLV
+6022 LSSRRHMV

-6036 RIDSLL
+6036 RMDALL
-6042 CFPETMSEGA
+6042 HFPETMSERT
-6052 LIDLI
+6052 LIDLV
-6057 EKIKLITVD
+6057 EKIKLITMD
-6066 LEKFATKHTNVSE
+6066 LEKFAMKHTNVAE
-6079 ILRTQEL
+6079 IIRTQEL

-6096 ICFLRPELSKCQ
+6096 ICFLRPELSRCQ

-6121 DVISNIASQPIN
+6121 DVISNIASHSIH

-6143 RTEKALPPTL
+6143 RAEKALPPTL

-6159 SKTYQKVRKLT
+6159 SKTYQRIRRLT

-6176 SLMEQSYPIKV
+6176 SLVEQSHPIKV
-6187 LSENMWSVRGDIY
+6187 LSENIWSVRGDIY
-6200 QPIMHDILKFFR
+6200 QPIMHDILKLFK

-6218 YSMEMEYYSVVFTLL
+6218 YNLEMGYYSIVFTLL
-6233 DPIYYKDWFLRYD
+6233 DPTYYRDWFLRYD
-6246 GQNCIQCSRID
+6246 GQNCIQCSKID
-6257 NKRQKRKHSMPL
+6257 NRRQKRKHTMPL
-6269 AAVRV
+6269 ATVRV

-6286 ILNTIVDVSPEN
+6286 MLNTVVDISPES

-6307 YAILI
+6307 YAILV
-6312 PCEIPSSLMLPDFVK
+6312 PCESSSSSMLPDSVK
-6327 TRDSYFM
+6327 TRDSYLM
-6334 MYETLSYSSSPPQSE
+6334 MYEALSYSSSPPQSE
-6349 EELAEVDQNFG
+6349 EELAEIDQNFG

-6374 PVDFPGCWD
+6374 PVDFPECWD